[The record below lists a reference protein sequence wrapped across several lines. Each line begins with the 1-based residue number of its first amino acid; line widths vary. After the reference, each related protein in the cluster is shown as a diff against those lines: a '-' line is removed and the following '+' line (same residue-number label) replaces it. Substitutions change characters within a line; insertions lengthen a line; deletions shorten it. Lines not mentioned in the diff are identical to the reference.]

1 MLQFYLDRFQLGSES
16 TKPPRFPNP
25 PVPKSPPPGTPEA
38 LP

>member
-16 TKPPRFPNP
+16 AKPLAFKPAC
-25 PVPKSPPPGTPEA
+25 PKVSASSTPEA